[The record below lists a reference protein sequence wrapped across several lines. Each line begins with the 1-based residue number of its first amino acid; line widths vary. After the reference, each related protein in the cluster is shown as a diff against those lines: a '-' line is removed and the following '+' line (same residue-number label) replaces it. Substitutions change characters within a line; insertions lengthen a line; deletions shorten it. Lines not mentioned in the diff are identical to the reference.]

1 MFGTFVYMIL
11 DVSFNVLLWSSQKA
25 YEGGSMLSGQI
36 IKTYQE
42 MNKSE
47 IQMTITEN
55 GNEPTKSKSNDVDG
69 EELEFE
75 QKLEL
80 ELNKIQPPS
89 YNITIQSI
97 SIEDIKTIKKQIECQ
112 SKIIEELEIILKNQ
126 TRKI

>member
-126 TRKI
+126 KKIT